1 MSSDLEIAVQYL
13 AFVLQW
19 FLGWL
24 ADSPYVLL
32 IILTVGGGTVLTWK
46 LLMQM
51 KPPPIL
57 SSPKISIILLLVMLM
72 VVVRSYTISNQLLL
86 MQNDLDTAHWRIRQ
100 GSQHRIELLNQMEKD
115 KMERKLVGG
124 EEGSVEEEEEDVN
137 PLDDCLHV
145 FIDLGSNRGLQIRKL
160 YEPHTFPLAP
170 IQPVYQKFFGK
181 PEDRNLQEICSVSFE
196 PNSKHAAHL
205 KNLAAS
211 YSTCGIKMLVY
222 QAGVGHK
229 DTKLRFA
236 PFNSLLGHEVGHD
249 GSARLL
255 HEDESVEAFTDTHF
269 HDNVEVEEVDVM
281 RFAKFITDVV
291 AKRKLP
297 TSSHVITPRVV
308 IKADIEGAELKII
321 PDMIVTGA
329 FGHVDNLHM
338 EWHGEASYRQ
348 GREPQMISKLAP
360 AITALG
366 ELTQSEGIEHAFEV
380 EEMDDETYTGLLIYK
395 PWGDY
400 SEMPMMT
407 C

>member
-124 EEGSVEEEEEDVN
+124 EEGSVEEEDVN

-181 PEDRNLQEICSVSFE
+181 PEDRNLQEICSVMTSE
-196 PNSKHAAHL
+196 NISNIINIQCL
-205 KNLAAS
+205 KSGKLFAW
-211 YSTCGIKMLVY
+211 TKVDTY
-222 QAGVGHK
+222 QLFAG
-229 DTKLRFA
+229 
-236 PFNSLLGHEVGHD
+236 
-249 GSARLL
+249 
-255 HEDESVEAFTDTHF
+255 
-269 HDNVEVEEVDVM
+269 
-281 RFAKFITDVV
+281 
-291 AKRKLP
+291 
-297 TSSHVITPRVV
+297 TS
-308 IKADIEGAELKII
+308 
-321 PDMIVTGA
+321 
-329 FGHVDNLHM
+329 
-338 EWHGEASYRQ
+338 
-348 GREPQMISKLAP
+348 
-360 AITALG
+360 
-366 ELTQSEGIEHAFEV
+366 
-380 EEMDDETYTGLLIYK
+380 
-395 PWGDY
+395 
-400 SEMPMMT
+400 
-407 C
+407 